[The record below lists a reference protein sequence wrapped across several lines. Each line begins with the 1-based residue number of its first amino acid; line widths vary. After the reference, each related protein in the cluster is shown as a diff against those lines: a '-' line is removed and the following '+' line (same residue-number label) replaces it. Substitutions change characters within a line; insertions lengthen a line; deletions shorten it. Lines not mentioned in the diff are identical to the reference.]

1 MYYSKINISVHGSSA
16 HGSTPHLGKDAIVA
30 ASSFST
36 PHLGKDAIVAASSFI
51 LNAQALVSRLNN
63 PLKPLVFTVS
73 GVNGGTQFNII
84 TDLVKMTAYLYAGDE
99 ENIKAAQP
107 GLTAIAQS
115 TAAAFGCTA
124 ELEFG
129 QVQKNGGEA

>member
-16 HGSTPHLGKDAIVA
+16 HG
-30 ASSFST
+30 ST

-84 TDLVKMTAYLYAGDE
+84 TDLVKMTAYLYAEDE
-99 ENIKAAQP
+99 ENLKAVQP

-124 ELEFG
+124 EVEFG
-129 QVQKNGGEA
+129 QAAPLAACPSGTWHQRI

>member
-30 ASSFST
+30 A
-36 PHLGKDAIVAASSFI
+36 ASFI

-84 TDLVKMTAYLYAGDE
+84 TDLVKMTAYLYAADE
-99 ENIKAAQP
+99 NLKAAQP

-124 ELEFG
+124 ELEFD

>member
-30 ASSFST
+30 A
-36 PHLGKDAIVAASSFI
+36 ASFI

-84 TDLVKMTAYLYAGDE
+84 TDLVKMTAYLYAADE
-99 ENIKAAQP
+99 ENLKAAQP
-107 GLTAIAQS
+107 GLMAIAQS

-129 QVQKNGGEA
+129 QVQKDRGEA